1 TAASIPADGGGARGQ
16 GAIVTTMAVQERTGR
31 VVAARALSPSVRSL
45 ALELPAEFTFAAG
58 QWLHLHVPTEQGTL
72 EKRAYSIASG
82 PTERPVE
89 LAVTHVVQGVVSP
102 RLYALEAGAALRVDG
117 PHGFFTRD
125 DPAAPALFVG
135 TGTGLSPLR
144 SMLSELLQDPAHPP
158 VTLLFGVRTQADILW
173 REQLEQWTRD
183 PKFQLEVTLSRP
195 DAGWTGRTGYVQTHV
210 AELARSLGEP
220 HVFICGLS
228 PMVSAVRTLCK
239 QELGY
244 DRKRIHSE
252 RYD

>member
-1 TAASIPADGGGARGQ
+1 
-16 GAIVTTMAVQERTGR
+16 MALVENGR
-31 VVAARALSPSVRSL
+31 LVAARALSPSVQSL
-45 ALELPAEFTFAAG
+45 SLDLPAEFVFVAG
-58 QWLHLHVPTEQGTL
+58 QWLHVHVETAQGA

-82 PTERPVE
+82 PGERPVE
-89 LAVTHVVQGVVSP
+89 IAVTKVAEGVVSP
-102 RLYALEAGAALRVDG
+102 LLCTLEPGAALRVDG

-125 DPAAPALFVG
+125 DPRAPALFVG

-144 SMLSELLQDPAHPP
+144 SMLTELLADPGHPP

-173 REQLEQWTRD
+173 REQLQQWTRD
-183 PKFQLEVTLSRP
+183 ANFRLEITLSRP
-195 DAGWTGRTGYVQTHV
+195 DASWTGRTGYVQKHV
-210 AELARSLGEP
+210 AELARALGEP

-228 PMVSAVRTLCK
+228 PMVGDVRTICK

>member
-1 TAASIPADGGGARGQ
+1 
-16 GAIVTTMAVQERTGR
+16 M
-31 VVAARALSPSVRSL
+31 VAARALSPSVQSL
-45 ALELPAEFTFAAG
+45 SLELPPDFAFAAG
-58 QWLHLHVPTEQGTL
+58 QWLHLHVATAQGL

-82 PTERPVE
+82 PGERPLE
-89 LAVTHVVQGVVSP
+89 LAVTNVPEGAVSP
-102 RLYALEAGAALRVDG
+102 LLCALQEGASLRVDG

-125 DPAAPALFVG
+125 DAQAPALFVG

-144 SMLSELLQDPAHPP
+144 SMLTELLAEPEHPP

-173 REQLEQWTRD
+173 RSQLESWTRD
-183 PKFQLEVTLSRP
+183 PKFRLEVTLSRP
-195 DAGWTGRTGYVQTHV
+195 DAGWTGRTGYVQNHV
-210 AELARSLGEP
+210 AELARALGEP

-228 PMVSAVRTLCK
+228 PMVGAVRAICK
-239 QELGY
+239 QDLGY

>member
-1 TAASIPADGGGARGQ
+1 
-16 GAIVTTMAVQERTGR
+16 MAVMERSGR
-31 VVAARALSPSVRSL
+31 LVAARALSPSVRSL
-45 ALELPAEFTFAAG
+45 SLELPNDFAFAAG
-58 QWLHLHVPTEQGTL
+58 QWLHLHVQTAAGL

-82 PTERPVE
+82 PGEKPVE
-89 LAVTHVVQGVVSP
+89 LAVTYVSAGVVSP
-102 RLYALEAGAALRVDG
+102 LLCTLEPGALIAVDG

-125 DPAAPALFVG
+125 ERGAPALFVG

-144 SMLSELLQDPAHPP
+144 SMLTELLAEPDHPP

-173 REQLEQWTRD
+173 REQLESWTQD
-183 PKFQLEVTLSRP
+183 PKFRLEVTLSRP
-195 DAGWTGRTGYVQTHV
+195 DDGWTGRTGYVQNHV
-210 AELARSLGEP
+210 AELARALGEP
-220 HVFICGLS
+220 HVYICGLS
-228 PMVSAVRTLCK
+228 HMVGDVRALCK

>member
-1 TAASIPADGGGARGQ
+1 
-16 GAIVTTMAVQERTGR
+16 MALEEKPGR
-31 VVAARALSPSVRSL
+31 LVAARALSPSVQSL
-45 ALELPAEFTFAAG
+45 SLELPDFAFAAG
-58 QWLHLHVPTEQGTL
+58 QWLHVHVQTAQGV

-82 PTERPVE
+82 PGERPVE
-89 LAVTHVVQGVVSP
+89 LAVTNVAEGVVSP
-102 RLYALEAGAALRVDG
+102 LLCTLEPGAAVRVDG

-125 DPAAPALFVG
+125 DPRAPTLFVG

-144 SMLSELLQDPAHPP
+144 SMLTELLADPDHPP

-173 REQLEQWTRD
+173 REQLERWTQD
-183 PKFQLEVTLSRP
+183 AKFRLEVTLSRP
-195 DAGWTGRTGYVQTHV
+195 DAGWTGRTGYVQKHV
-210 AELARSLGEP
+210 AELARALGEP

-228 PMVSAVRTLCK
+228 PMVGDVRAICK

-244 DRKRIHSE
+244 PRQRIHSE

>member
-1 TAASIPADGGGARGQ
+1 
-16 GAIVTTMAVQERTGR
+16 MEREGR
-31 VVAARALSPSVRSL
+31 LVAARALSPSVQSL
-45 ALELPAEFTFAAG
+45 SLELPDDFSFVAG
-58 QWLHLHVPTEQGTL
+58 QWLHVHAQTAERV

-82 PTERPVE
+82 PGERPVE
-89 LAVTHVVQGVVSP
+89 LAVTNVAQGVVSP
-102 RLYALEAGAALRVDG
+102 LLCTLEPGAGLRVDG

-125 DPAAPALFVG
+125 DPRAPALFVG

-144 SMLSELLQDPAHPP
+144 SMLTELLADADHPP

-173 REQLEQWTRD
+173 REQLERWTHD
-183 PKFQLEVTLSRP
+183 PKFRLEVTLSRP
-195 DAGWTGRTGYVQTHV
+195 DAGWTGRTGYVQKHV
-210 AELARSLGEP
+210 VELARALGEP

-228 PMVSAVRTLCK
+228 PMVGDVRALCK
-239 QELGY
+239 RELGY

>member
-1 TAASIPADGGGARGQ
+1 
-16 GAIVTTMAVQERTGR
+16 MAVVERTGR
-31 VVAARALSPSVRSL
+31 VVAARALSPSVHSVSL
-45 ALELPAEFTFAAG
+45 DVPELAFVAG
-58 QWLHLHVPTEQGTL
+58 QWLHLHVQTGQGT

-82 PTERPVE
+82 PGQQPVE
-89 LAVTHVVQGVVSP
+89 LAVTNVEQGLVSP
-102 RLYALEAGAALRVDG
+102 LLCKLAVGDALRVDG

-125 DPAAPALFVG
+125 DPGQPALFVG

-144 SMLSELLQDPAHPP
+144 SMLSELLQDADHPP

-173 REQLEQWTRD
+173 REQLEQWAERD
-183 PKFQLEVTLSRP
+183 PKFRLEVTLSRP
-195 DAGWTGRTGYVQTHV
+195 DAGWSGRTGYVQGHV
-210 AELARSLGEP
+210 AELARALGEP
-220 HVFICGLS
+220 HVFVCGLS
-228 PMVSAVRTLCK
+228 PMVGAVRTLCK